1 MPVYVI
7 GHKNPDTDSICS
19 AISYAH
25 FLRHTHI
32 PEAVAACCGEV
43 NPRTLFVLKEAGLEQ
58 PKLLMDVHPTVGQLC
73 SREVVTAR
81 ENEPFFEVYRR
92 MQAHRLH
99 AMPVVD
105 AAGQLTGMLTL
116 SRLLELLMPDAAS
129 SDSPRVVRS
138 TVENIRRAFSGT
150 FLNVVDPD
158 RADALLLSVG
168 AMSYENF
175 MPRLRER
182 KPENTLIVV
191 GDRPTIQRPTIQFG
205 ARCLVVT
212 GSHGLAQ
219 DLLEEARAQGVTVI
233 GSPLDTAST
242 AMMIRGAKVID
253 SAVDRT
259 FRKFKE
265 KQLARNVRKEVHP
278 LQQELFPVVGEAGEL
293 LGVFTKE
300 DLASPEPV
308 RLVLVDH
315 NELAQAVSGAEDAEI
330 LEVLD
335 HHRVGGGLISRVP
348 IRFQNDTVG
357 STCTMVARCFRREA
371 LMPPKGIAQCMAAGI
386 ISDTLN
392 LSSPT
397 TTPVDRDMLAWLGE
411 AGGFDVQAF
420 AEAFF
425 AMGSALQLST
435 PRAALRMDCKE
446 YTEGPWNL
454 AVAQIEEVGF
464 QHFERLKPVLT
475 EELEALVQ
483 EKRLAFACL
492 LVTDISLN
500 NSLLLVAGREHLI
513 DAIDYPRIE
522 SNLFQLD
529 SVVSRKKQL
538 LPHLA
543 RQFARVD
550 VDAAA
555 GSLGR

>member
-7 GHKNPDTDSICS
+7 GHRNPDTDSICA

-25 FLRHTHI
+25 FLRNAHI
-32 PEAVAACCGEV
+32 PDAVAACCGEV
-43 NPRTLFVLKEAGLEQ
+43 NPRTHFVLKEAGLEH
-58 PKLLMDVHPTVGQLC
+58 PRLLMDVHPTVGQLC
-73 SREVVTAR
+73 NRDVVTAR
-81 ENEPFFEVYRR
+81 ENEPFFAVYRR

-105 AAGQLTGMLTL
+105 ARGGLTGMLSL
-116 SRLLELLMPDAAS
+116 SRLLELLMPDAAG
-129 SDSPRVVRS
+129 SDSPRLVR
-138 TVENIRRAFSGT
+138 TTLEHIRQAFSGT
-150 FLNVVDPD
+150 FLHAVDPH
-158 RADALLLSVG
+158 RVDALVLSVG
-168 AMSYENF
+168 AMSCENF

-182 KPENTLIVV
+182 DPGQTLIVV

-212 GSHGLAQ
+212 GGHGLAP
-219 DLLEEARAQGVTVI
+219 DLLEEARAKGVTVI

-242 AMMIRGAKVID
+242 AMMIRGAKIID

-259 FRKFKE
+259 FRKYKE
-265 KQLARNVRKEVHP
+265 KHLARSVRKEVHP
-278 LQQELFPVVGEAGEL
+278 LNQELFPVVGEGGDL

-315 NELAQAVSGAEDAEI
+315 NELAQAVSGAEEAEI
-330 LEVLD
+330 LEVMD
-335 HHRVGGGLISRVP
+335 HHRVGGGLISRAP

-371 LMPPKGIAQCMAAGI
+371 MAPPTGIAKCMAAGI

-464 QHFERLKPVLT
+464 EHFERLKPVLA
-475 EELEALVQ
+475 EELEILAR

-500 NSLLLVAGREHLI
+500 NSLLLVAGQEHLI
-513 DAIDYPRIE
+513 EAIDYPRLE

-543 RQFARVD
+543 RQFARVV
-550 VDAAA
+550 VD
-555 GSLGR
+555 